1 MRGKSCLLFW
11 LFVLAGMGLSG
22 CQEII
27 NYPAPTIAA
36 LSPAN
41 VGAGQPTFTLTVTG
55 YNFTP
60 ASSINWNGNTLT
72 PIFVNTNELTAQIP
86 ATLVQIAGTVQV
98 NVSTPF
104 PGGGTTVSLIFT
116 INPATSPTPHIT
128 SLSPST
134 VLVGS
139 GDVTLNVIG
148 MNFVTLSTV
157 YVNNIPQQASLI
169 NSNSLQTTIPAAMLA
184 NAEPLQIAVVNP
196 TPGGGSSNL
205 YVLNVDN
212 PVPSLT
218 SLTPTSVAAGGAST
232 TLSITGTGF
241 ATNSVIMVNGA
252 SRTTIG
258 GGTQISTLLNAA
270 DLSTGGINQVQ
281 VVTPAPGGGTSN
293 TLTFAVDPTI
303 TAGLPILVDYAFDG
317 SQANN
322 GVCGGLANC
331 QSGALG
337 LTLATSGPSVSQT
350 GEFVA
355 FASVSN
361 NLVAHQ
367 TNSSSEIFVR
377 DTCLGESCTPATF
390 LVSVAP
396 DGSPANGQN
405 SEPSIDSAGAH
416 VAYTSD
422 ATNLVNYLSVPVTSG
437 TRQVYWQPVCSS
449 SNTTGRVATCPTSI
463 TSSTE
468 TAPAVLVSLGA
479 DGKPGNGDSYNP
491 VISPDGQYVAFV
503 SLATNLVQGVTPNGV
518 VPQVYIRTIC
528 SGATP
533 LTQIST
539 TTSASTCTPTTYLV
553 SSSDGVTPGNGPS
566 SHPTIASAGAYV
578 AFVSSASNLL
588 SSASNSGVPYST
600 EEIFEQS
607 ECELITTV
615 CTRATSLISTPDGVT
630 LADGSSSEPA
640 MSSDGRFV
648 AFASTATN
656 LATGQ
661 APLFQQIYVRDT
673 CLGGSTCTP
682 ATQLVSSS
690 NGTTPA
696 NGLSENPSINQNS
709 TGSGQFI
716 AFASQ
721 ASNLSINV
729 ANGVENIYVR
739 NTCGAFVS
747 VATATCTPATV
758 LASEPAGSGSS
769 PPAANGN
776 SFVPSISA
784 DGHTVSFL
792 SFASDLV
799 ARDTDGLEDI
809 FLAATAF

>member
-1 MRGKSCLLFW
+1 M
-11 LFVLAGMGLSG
+11 LAGMGLSG
-22 CQEII
+22 CQQII
-27 NYPAPTIAA
+27 NYPTPTIAT
-36 LSPAN
+36 LSPTN
-41 VGAGQPTFTLTVTG
+41 VVAGQPTFTLTITG
-55 YNFTP
+55 YHFTP

-72 PIFVNTNELTAQIP
+72 AIFASTNKLTTQIP

-98 NVSTPF
+98 SVSTPA
-104 PGGGTTVSLIFT
+104 PGGGTTLPLIFT

-139 GDVTLNVIG
+139 GDVTLNVVG
-148 MNFVTLSTV
+148 TNFVALSTV
-157 YVNNIPQQASLI
+157 SVNNIPQQASLI
-169 NSNSLQTTIPAAMLA
+169 NSNVLQTTVPAAMLA
-184 NAEPLQIAVVNP
+184 NAGPLQIAVLNP

-281 VVTPAPGGGTSN
+281 VVNSAPGGGTSN

-377 DTCLGESCTPATF
+377 DTCLGESCTPATL

-405 SEPSIDSAGAH
+405 SEPSIDTAGAH
-416 VAYTSD
+416 VAYTSN
-422 ATNLVNYLSVPVTSG
+422 ATNLVNYLSVPITSS
-437 TRQVYWQPVCSS
+437 TRQVYWQPVCASS
-449 SNTTGRVATCPTSI
+449 TTTSSVALCPTST
-463 TSSTE
+463 TSST
-468 TAPAVLVSLGA
+468 TTSPAVLVSLGA
-479 DGKPGNGDSYNP
+479 DGSPGNGDSYNP

-503 SLATNLVQGVTPNGV
+503 SLATNLVQGATPNGV

-553 SSSDGVTPGNGPS
+553 SSPDGVTPGNGPS
-566 SHPTIASAGAYV
+566 SHPAIASAGAYV
-578 AFVSSASNLL
+578 TFVSSASNLL
-588 SSASNSGVPYST
+588 SSAGNSGVPYST

-607 ECELITTV
+607 ECELVTTG
-615 CTRATSLISTPDGVT
+615 CTRTTSLISSTDGTT
-630 LADGSSSEPA
+630 LADSSSSEPT

-656 LATGQ
+656 LGTDQ
-661 APLFQQIYVRDT
+661 TPLFQQIYVRDT

-682 ATQLVSSS
+682 ATKLVSSP

-716 AFASQ
+716 AFASE
-721 ASNLSINV
+721 ASNLSIDV

-739 NTCGAFVS
+739 NTCGTFVS
-747 VATATCTPATV
+747 VTTTTCTPATV
-758 LASEPAGSGSS
+758 LASEPAGSS

-776 SFVPSISA
+776 SFAPSISA
-784 DGHTVSFL
+784 DGHTVGFL

-809 FLAATAF
+809 FLSTTSF

>member
-1 MRGKSCLLFW
+1 
-11 LFVLAGMGLSG
+11 MGLSG

-27 NYPAPTIAA
+27 NYPTPTIAT
-36 LSPAN
+36 LSPAD
-41 VGAGQPTFTLTVTG
+41 VVAGQPTFTLTITG
-55 YNFTP
+55 YHFTP
-60 ASSINWNGNTLT
+60 ASSINWNGTALT
-72 PIFVNTNELTAQIP
+72 AIFVSINELTAQIP
-86 ATLVQIAGTVQV
+86 ATLIQTAGTVQV
-98 NVSTPF
+98 SVSTPA
-104 PGGGTTVSLIFT
+104 PGGGTTLPLIFT
-116 INPATSPTPHIT
+116 INPTASPTPHIT

-134 VLVGS
+134 VLVGI
-139 GDVTLNVIG
+139 GDVTLNVVG
-148 MNFVTLSTV
+148 TNFVALSTV
-157 YVNNIPQQASLI
+157 SVNNIPQQASLI
-169 NSNSLQTTIPAAMLA
+169 NSNVLQTTVPAAMLA
-184 NAEPLQIAVVNP
+184 NAGPLQIAVLNP

-252 SRTTIG
+252 PRTTIG

-322 GVCGGLANC
+322 GVCGGLADC
-331 QSGALG
+331 QTGALG

-367 TNSSSEIFVR
+367 TNSLSEIFVR
-377 DTCLGESCTPATF
+377 DTCLGASCTPATF

-396 DGSPANGQN
+396 DGSVANGQN
-405 SEPSIDSAGAH
+405 SEPSIDTAGAN
-416 VAYTSD
+416 VAYTSN

-449 SNTTGRVATCPTSI
+449 STTTSSVALCTTST
-463 TSSTE
+463 TSST
-468 TAPAVLVSLGA
+468 TINPAVLVSLGA
-479 DGKPGNGDSYNP
+479 DGIPGNGDSYNP

-518 VPQVYIRTIC
+518 TPQVYIRTIC
-528 SGATP
+528 DGATP
-533 LTQIST
+533 LTQTST
-539 TTSASTCTPTTYLV
+539 TTSTSTCTPTTYLV
-553 SSSDGVTPGNGPS
+553 SSPDGVTPGNGPS
-566 SHPTIASAGAYV
+566 SHPTIASAGTYV
-578 AFVSSASNLL
+578 AFVSFASNL
-588 SSASNSGVPYST
+588 GVPNPSSNQ
-600 EEIFEQS
+600 EIFEQS
-607 ECELITTV
+607 QCELITTV

-661 APLFQQIYVRDT
+661 TPLFQQIYVRDT